1 MKASVRRIRMVGET
15 FYYPFVPKLHYLSK
29 LLCMQQLIG
38 FSRRHLFCFFRN
50 PEETNQERWIEFVRQ
65 TSCID
70 FYIQYCYWNG
80 DFWLYWNGTRTV
92 IMFISMQCIVDPRYL
107 FRSSEKL
114 VWGEK
119 FSFHQSCH
127 TYRLVNYLS
136 HRRISLTPRH
146 DLLISKQL

>member
-1 MKASVRRIRMVGET
+1 MKVSVWRIRMVGET

-70 FYIQYCYWNG
+70 FYIQYSYWNR
-80 DFWLYWNGTRTV
+80 DFWLYWNGTTTV
-92 IMFISMQCIVDPRYL
+92 IMFISMQCVVDPRYL
-107 FRSSEKL
+107 FRLSEKL
-114 VWGEK
+114 VWGR
-119 FSFHQSCH
+119 SFHIFNHAILTDWLIIFRIAES
-127 TYRLVNYLS
+127 RL
-136 HRRISLTPRH
+136 HHGMIC
-146 DLLISKQL
+146 